1 MPDRQP
7 ADVDVRAARPDER
20 EAVAAVLDAAM
31 LRTDALAPAL
41 DRGDVL
47 VAVARGRLL
56 GALVLV
62 PGGNGDG
69 RGPDGPHV
77 DAVAVRPN
85 RRGQG
90 IGSALVESALTRC
103 GPDERLTAAFDADV
117 RSFYESLGFDIEA
130 RDGRLFG
137 VR

>member
-1 MPDRQP
+1 MPDRP
-7 ADVDVRAARPDER
+7 STAVRVARPDEQ

-31 LRTDALAPAL
+31 LRTDALDESLA
-41 DRGDVL
+41 REDVL
-47 VAVARGRLL
+47 VAVVEDRLL

-62 PGGNGDG
+62 PGGSDDAK
-69 RGPDGPHV
+69 GPDGPHV

-90 IGSALVESALTRC
+90 IGSALVESALPRC
-103 GPDERLTAAFDADV
+103 GPEERLTAAFDADV
-117 RSFYESLGFDIEA
+117 RPFYASLGFDIEE

>member
-1 MPDRQP
+1 MPDGP
-7 ADVDVRAARPDER
+7 PTDVHVREGRPDER
-20 EAVAAVLDAAM
+20 GAVAAVLDAAM
-31 LRTDALAPAL
+31 LRTDELGPAL

-47 VAVARGRLL
+47 VAVTEGRVL

-62 PGGNGDG
+62 PDG
-69 RGPDGPHV
+69 EAGTDGPHV

-90 IGSALVESALTRC
+90 IGGALVVAALDRC
-103 GPDERLTAAFDADV
+103 GPDGHLTAVFDADV
-117 RSFYESLGFDIEA
+117 RPFYESLGFEIRERGD
-130 RDGRLFG
+130 RLFG

>member
-1 MPDRQP
+1 MPDGP
-7 ADVDVRAARPDER
+7 PGDVHVRAARPEEHD
-20 EAVAAVLDAAM
+20 AVAAVLDAAM
-31 LRTDALAPAL
+31 LRTDELGPAL

-47 VAVARGRLL
+47 VACADGRLL

-62 PGGNGDG
+62 QEDDAGGEC
-69 RGPDGPHV
+69 RHV

-90 IGSALVESALTRC
+90 IGTALVESALDRC

-117 RSFYESLGFDIEA
+117 RPFYESLGFDIEE

-137 VR
+137 GR

>member
-1 MPDRQP
+1 MPDGP
-7 ADVDVRAARPDER
+7 PGGVHVREARPDER
-20 EAVAAVLDAAM
+20 DAIAAVLDAAM
-31 LRTDALAPAL
+31 LRTDSLGSAL
-41 DRGDVL
+41 DRDDVL
-47 VAVARGRLL
+47 AAVAEERVL

-62 PGGNGDG
+62 QAEDAGGEH
-69 RGPDGPHV
+69 RHV

-90 IGSALVESALTRC
+90 IGSALVADALDRC
-103 GPDERLTAAFDADV
+103 GPEERLTAAFDADV
-117 RSFYESLGFDIEA
+117 RPFYESLGFDIEE

>member
-1 MPDRQP
+1 MPDRTP
-7 ADVDVRAARPDER
+7 ADVRVREARPDQHD
-20 EAVAAVLDAAM
+20 AVAAVLDAAM
-31 LRTDALAPAL
+31 LRTDALDDSL

-47 VAVARGRLL
+47 VAIAEDRLL

-62 PGGNGDG
+62 QEEDAGGEH
-69 RGPDGPHV
+69 RHV

-90 IGSALVESALTRC
+90 IGSALVESALARC

-117 RSFYESLGFDIEA
+117 RPFYESLGFDIEV

-137 VR
+137 VS

>member
-1 MPDRQP
+1 MPDRPP
-7 ADVDVRAARPDER
+7 ADVRVRPARPDER
-20 EAVAAVLDAAM
+20 DAVAAVLDAAM
-31 LRTDALAPAL
+31 LRTDELGPAL

-47 VAVARGRLL
+47 VAVAGERLL

-62 PGGNGDG
+62 QEEDAGGA
-69 RGPDGPHV
+69 RRHV

-90 IGSALVESALTRC
+90 IGSALVRSALDRC
-103 GPDERLTAAFDADV
+103 GPDERLSAAFDADV
-117 RSFYESLGFDIEA
+117 RPFYEALAFDIEE